1 MDGGSDAVRGGPA
14 ELLVVG
20 SINADLVVRVARHA
34 RPGETVLGGDLG
46 VHPGGK
52 GANQAVAAARLG
64 ARVAMA
70 GRVGSDAYGR
80 MLVDTLRTEGVDV
93 AHVREVVGASGVA
106 LIPVDDAGENA
117 ITVAPGA
124 NARFEPADV
133 VDLVP
138 AIAAAR
144 VVSLQLEIPLDTVW
158 EVIRLCRAH
167 GTRVVLNLSPSIPG
181 HVLTSTSVVG
191 ECDPIVLNQHEA
203 SVTVGGADAREAI
216 EAWRALDLGPRS
228 IVLTLGG
235 GGALVA
241 VGDGEPVHVL
251 APTVDAVDTTGAGDA
266 FTGAL
271 AWRLATGDDVV
282 TATRYAVRV
291 GTAAVRREGAQS
303 SYSMADELP

>member
-1 MDGGSDAVRGGPA
+1 VSGADSAAAGPA

-20 SINADLVVRVARHA
+20 SVNADLVVRVARHA
-34 RPGETVLGGDLG
+34 RPGETVLGGDLV

-93 AHVREVVGASGVA
+93 TEVREVAGASGIA
-106 LIPVDDAGENA
+106 LITVDDAGENS

-124 NARFEPADV
+124 NARFAPADV
-133 VDLVP
+133 ADLVP

-158 EVIRLCRAH
+158 KVVRRCRAH
-167 GTRVVLNLSPSIPG
+167 DTRVVLNASPSIPKP
-181 HVLTSTSVVG
+181 VLMSASVLR
-191 ECDPIVLNQHEA
+191 ECDPLVLNRHEA
-203 SVTVGGADAREAI
+203 SVTTGVDDPRGAI
-216 EAWRALDLGPRS
+216 EEWRALGPGPRS
-228 IVLTLGG
+228 IVLTLGA

-241 VGDGEPVHVL
+241 QGDGEPVAVA
-251 APTVDAVDTTGAGDA
+251 APKVDAVDTTGAGDA

-271 AWRLATGDDVV
+271 AWRLATGDDLV
-282 TATRYAVRV
+282 TATGYATRV
-291 GTAAVRREGAQS
+291 GAAAVRRAGAQS
-303 SYSMADELP
+303 SYPTVGELS